1 MSEII
6 LEAKNVTKKFGGLC
20 ANEDVSIHLN
30 KGEILGMIGANG
42 AGKTTMFNMLSG
54 FLCL

>member
-30 KGEILGMIGANG
+30 KGELYSHCQLQG
-42 AGKTTMFNMLSG
+42 S
-54 FLCL
+54 